1 MGVQAILFGLTLSVV
16 AIALLDCLLSNVLR
30 LSKPLLYTGLN
41 PSLKQPPMNYKQ
53 YAIAQFNKLMYQPT
67 PSLFLRDDVKR
78 ILVSYNG
85 LVVSV
90 VFLCKPFEVENPD
103 AEIENPISLMAAS
116 EFLDAFPDSAWKIS
130 DSIFHLVD
138 SCKHAIAA
146 IDPDAPKFEMDERA
160 MAQLVRTFDAPW
172 DSSSEYLKNSFG
184 KTQRLLSELC
194 PINARYRAA
203 LIRLGYSFAIAEEL
217 IAQFKAGESE
227 NTFNY
232 VRNLNSN

>member
-1 MGVQAILFGLTLSVV
+1 
-16 AIALLDCLLSNVLR
+16 
-30 LSKPLLYTGLN
+30 
-41 PSLKQPPMNYKQ
+41 
-53 YAIAQFNKLMYQPT
+53 
-67 PSLFLRDDVKR
+67 
-78 ILVSYNG
+78 
-85 LVVSV
+85 
-90 VFLCKPFEVENPD
+90 
-103 AEIENPISLMAAS
+103 LMAAS